1 MGSFFPFNVHILPSS
16 GAFGFS
22 GGMSHK
28 KHNCASVVAEIL
40 GCQNPKPS
48 YYVDVFSYKIF
59 HDFFSQ
65 GVYKSLILFG

>member
-28 KHNCASVVAEIL
+28 KHNCASVVAERSWGVRTPNHLI
-40 GCQNPKPS
+40 
-48 YYVDVFSYKIF
+48 IWM
-59 HDFFSQ
+59 FFLTKYSMISSPR
-65 GVYKSLILFG
+65 VSTSP